1 MHLLFLMTNVSIWTY
16 PFQGISKSPLVNY
29 PSNLKLG
36 SFFKHEGNE
45 GNLDINLIYLL
56 NASSFS

>member
-45 GNLDINLIYLL
+45 GNLDI
-56 NASSFS
+56 FPFT